1 MSNFVESLKK
11 GQSLS
16 FEESKIL
23 FTELMEGI
31 HDESSIIGIL

>member
-16 FEESKIL
+16 LEESKALIN
-23 FTELMEGI
+23 EHKEGKYN
-31 HDESSIIGIL
+31 EN